1 MPLPIGSGPRGCGH
15 ILQGTFSSSLPLS
28 AMPQEKTQLRG
39 QGDLALNPDS
49 ATSRLCSFGQVSSL
63 LQSSFAVYIVGP
75 KVPSSQGFLKTKCSP
90 GCGQN
95 PLLLQA
101 RLLLSGD

>member
-1 MPLPIGSGPRGCGH
+1 MPRPIGSGPRGCGH

-28 AMPQEKTQLRG
+28 ATPQEKTQLRG
-39 QGDLALNPDS
+39 QGDLALNPDF
-49 ATSRLCSFGQVSSL
+49 ATSRLCSFGQVSSAGFICSL
-63 LQSSFAVYIVGP
+63 VGP

-101 RLLLSGD
+101 RLLLSGG